1 MQNFKTK
8 QEIKNAKDLAKDPII
23 INLLKVIL
31 GEIDRLPTREEPTEE
46 QIYNIIKKMYES
58 AKLMASY
65 DENSKIELEYL
76 KNFIKSQLTESDLEQ
91 IIGDAINNNL
101 IHNIGEAMKYL
112 KTNYNNQY
120 DGKMASL
127 IIKKLL

>member
-1 MQNFKTK
+1 MKTK
-8 QEIKNAKDLAKDPII
+8 QEIKNQKDQAKDPII

-58 AKLMASY
+58 AKIMSSY
-65 DENSKIELEYL
+65 DNNAKVELNYL
-76 KNFIKSQLTESDLEQ
+76 QQFIKSQLTDDQLEQ
-91 IIGDAINNNL
+91 IIGEAINNDL
-101 IHNIGEAMKYL
+101 IHNIGEAMKFL
-112 KTNYNNQY
+112 KTNYPNQY
-120 DGKMASL
+120 DGKSASL

>member
-1 MQNFKTK
+1 
-8 QEIKNAKDLAKDPII
+8 
-23 INLLKVIL
+23 
-31 GEIDRLPTREEPTEE
+31 
-46 QIYNIIKKMYES
+46 MYES

-65 DENSKIELEYL
+65 DENSKVELEYL

-91 IIGDAINNNL
+91 IIGNAINNNL

-120 DGKMASL
+120 DGKTASL